1 MATLSRTLRSV
12 SASVLFSGVAAIAQS
27 DVPPPPSP
35 DRATLEF
42 RVAAAASGTPMT
54 SPGGVVRLSL
64 SITPENDV
72 ELAIAKP
79 TSGNTPSETV
89 RLAGLGGPTL
99 VWVNGPGNPLGFS
112 AAFVVIDQ
120 RSRTTFDDR
129 AARSVH
135 WPINGWPENAGATL
149 HAGAQSDEVNP
160 DLRRLVEGWLG
171 AQTRAVT
178 PAVLAKY
185 LAARAMTHARADLEP
200 LLALD
205 GADSAIV
212 GLRSRGVGEFAR
224 VGSGSEFDLLRAYTA
239 ALRLAGIPARLATGL
254 RAEATG
260 DAALHAWVEFFLY
273 DERAQSGQWIA
284 VDLLAQRRLAH
295 EPPPVADPWR
305 YFGANSA
312 TLLPFFIGIPQ
323 PTSRDASIL
332 APWRV
337 DCEPPCVPLR
347 VTARVVPT
355 TPNDSKVAQR

>member
-1 MATLSRTLRSV
+1 
-12 SASVLFSGVAAIAQS
+12 
-27 DVPPPPSP
+27 
-35 DRATLEF
+35 
-42 RVAAAASGTPMT
+42 MT
-54 SPGGVVRLSL
+54 SPGGAVRLSL
-64 SITPENDV
+64 SITPENGV
-72 ELAIAKP
+72 ELAIAQP
-79 TSGNTPSETV
+79 TSGNAPAETL

-112 AAFVVIDQ
+112 AAFAVIDQ
-120 RSRTTFDDR
+120 RTRTPFDDR

-149 HAGAQSDEVNP
+149 HAGAQSDEINT

-205 GADSAIV
+205 GADGAIV
-212 GLRSRGVGEFAR
+212 GLRSRGVAGFAR
-224 VGSGSEFDLLRAYTA
+224 AGSGSEFDLLRTYAA

-254 RAEATG
+254 RAGATG
-260 DAALHAWVEFFLY
+260 DASLHAWVEFFLY

-284 VDLLAQRRLAH
+284 VDLVAQRRLAH

-305 YFGANSA
+305 CFGANTA
-312 TLLPFFIGIPQ
+312 TLLPFFVGIPQ

-347 VTARVVPT
+347 VTART
-355 TPNDSKVAQR
+355 ARETPNDPKIARR